1 MKKQILHRLLL
12 GVLTLWLVSVLI
24 FVGTELLPGDV
35 ASAILGQNG
44 TPETIAALRLQ
55 LGLDQ
60 PAVYRYLHWL
70 SGVLHGDLGTSLA
83 NNQPIGAELLPRLAN
98 TLFLALYAALI
109 AIPLAVVLGI
119 ASAVWRGSWFDRL
132 ANTLTLMSISVPEFF
147 VGYVL
152 VIFFAIRLA
161 WFPSLALVD
170 PDASLLDRLYAC
182 TLPMLTLVLV
192 VLVVLAHMLRMTRAS
207 VGAVMSSSYIETA
220 LLKGLS
226 RWRIVLSHALPNALA
241 PIINVI
247 AFNLAYLVVGVILVE
262 VVFVYPGIGQ
272 LMVDAVTKRD
282 LPVVQ
287 ACGLLFGGT
296 YILLNTA
303 ADLLAIWCNPRLRH
317 AR

>member
-12 GVLTLWLVSVLI
+12 GILTLWLVSVLI

-55 LGLDQ
+55 LGLDK
-60 PAVYRYLHWL
+60 PAVYRYLHWFY
-70 SGVLHGDLGTSLA
+70 GVLHGDLGNSLT

-98 TLFLALYAALI
+98 TLFLAAYAALI
-109 AIPLAVVLGI
+109 AIPLAVMLGI

-132 ANTLTLMSISVPEFF
+132 ANTLTLLSISVPEFF

-170 PDASLLDRLYAC
+170 PDASLVDRLYAC
-182 TLPMLTLVLV
+182 TLPMLTL

-226 RWRIVLSHALPNALA
+226 RWRIVLGHALPNALA

-296 YILLNTA
+296 YILLNTT

>member
-12 GVLTLWLVSVLI
+12 GILTLWLVSVLI

-60 PAVYRYLHWL
+60 PAVYRYLHWF
-70 SGVLHGDLGTSLA
+70 SGVLHGDLGNSLT

-98 TLFLALYAALI
+98 TLFLAAYAALI
-109 AIPLAVVLGI
+109 AIPLAVMLGI

-132 ANTLTLMSISVPEFF
+132 ANTLTLLSISVPEFF

-170 PDASLLDRLYAC
+170 PDASLGDRLYAC
-182 TLPMLTLVLV
+182 TLPMLTL

-226 RWRIVLSHALPNALA
+226 RWRIVLGHALPNALA

-296 YILLNTA
+296 YILLNTT

>member
-1 MKKQILHRLLL
+1 MKKQIVHRLLL
-12 GVLTLWLVSVLI
+12 GLLTLWLVSVLI
-24 FVGTELLPGDV
+24 FIGTELLPGDV

-44 TPETIAALRLQ
+44 TPETIAALRSQ

-60 PAVYRYLHWL
+60 PAIYRYLHWL
-70 SGVLHGDLGTSLA
+70 AGVLQGDLGTSLA
-83 NNQPIGAELLPRLAN
+83 NNQPISAELLPRLAN
-98 TLFLALYAALI
+98 TLFLAGYAAMI
-109 AIPLAVVLGI
+109 AIPLAVMLGI

-132 ANTLTLMSISVPEFF
+132 ANSLTLMSISVPEFF

-170 PDASLLDRLYAC
+170 PDAGILGRLYAC
-182 TLPMLTLVLV
+182 TLPMLTL

-226 RWRIVLSHALPNALA
+226 RWQIVLGHALPNALA

-282 LPVVQ
+282 IPVVQ

-296 YILLNTA
+296 YILLNTL

>member
-12 GVLTLWLVSVLI
+12 GILTLWLVSVLI

-60 PAVYRYLHWL
+60 PAVYRYLHWF
-70 SGVLHGDLGTSLA
+70 SGVLHGDLGNSLT

-98 TLFLALYAALI
+98 TLFLAAYAALI
-109 AIPLAVVLGI
+109 AIPLAVMLGI

-132 ANTLTLMSISVPEFF
+132 ANTLTLLSISVPEFF

-152 VIFFAIRLA
+152 VIFFAIRLG

-170 PDASLLDRLYAC
+170 PDASLGDRLYAC
-182 TLPMLTLVLV
+182 TLPMLTL

-226 RWRIVLSHALPNALA
+226 RWRIVLGHALPNALA

-296 YILLNTA
+296 YILLNTT

>member
-98 TLFLALYAALI
+98 TLFLAVYAALI

-170 PDASLLDRLYAC
+170 PDASLLERLYAC
-182 TLPMLTLVLV
+182 TLPMLTL

>member
-1 MKKQILHRLLL
+1 
-12 GVLTLWLVSVLI
+12 
-24 FVGTELLPGDV
+24 
-35 ASAILGQNG
+35 
-44 TPETIAALRLQ
+44 
-55 LGLDQ
+55 
-60 PAVYRYLHWL
+60 
-70 SGVLHGDLGTSLA
+70 
-83 NNQPIGAELLPRLAN
+83 
-98 TLFLALYAALI
+98 
-109 AIPLAVVLGI
+109 
-119 ASAVWRGSWFDRL
+119 
-132 ANTLTLMSISVPEFF
+132 
-147 VGYVL
+147 
-152 VIFFAIRLA
+152 
-161 WFPSLALVD
+161 
-170 PDASLLDRLYAC
+170 
-182 TLPMLTLVLV
+182 
-192 VLVVLAHMLRMTRAS
+192 LVVLAHMLRMTRAS

-226 RWRIVLSHALPNALA
+226 RWRIVLGHALPNALA

>member
-98 TLFLALYAALI
+98 TLFLAAYAALI

-192 VLVVLAHMLRMTRAS
+192 VLAHMLRMTHAS

>member
-12 GVLTLWLVSVLI
+12 GILTLWLVSALI

-60 PAVYRYLHWL
+60 PAVYRYLHWF
-70 SGVLHGDLGTSLA
+70 SGVLHGDLGNSLT

-98 TLFLALYAALI
+98 TLFLAAYAALI
-109 AIPLAVVLGI
+109 AIPLAVMLGI

-132 ANTLTLMSISVPEFF
+132 ANTLTLLSISVPEFF

-170 PDASLLDRLYAC
+170 PDASLGDRLYAC
-182 TLPMLTLVLV
+182 TLPMLTL

-226 RWRIVLSHALPNALA
+226 RWRIVLGHALPNALA

-296 YILLNTA
+296 YILLNTT

>member
-98 TLFLALYAALI
+98 TLFLAVYAALI

-182 TLPMLTLVLV
+182 TLPMLTL

>member
-98 TLFLALYAALI
+98 TLFLAVYAALI

-119 ASAVWRGSWFDRL
+119 ASAVWRGSWFNRM

-170 PDASLLDRLYAC
+170 PDASLLERLYAC
-182 TLPMLTLVLV
+182 TLPMLTL

>member
-98 TLFLALYAALI
+98 TLFLAVYAALI
-109 AIPLAVVLGI
+109 ATPLAVVLGI
-119 ASAVWRGSWFDRL
+119 ASAVWRGSWFDRM

-170 PDASLLDRLYAC
+170 PDASLLERLYAC
-182 TLPMLTLVLV
+182 TLPMLTL